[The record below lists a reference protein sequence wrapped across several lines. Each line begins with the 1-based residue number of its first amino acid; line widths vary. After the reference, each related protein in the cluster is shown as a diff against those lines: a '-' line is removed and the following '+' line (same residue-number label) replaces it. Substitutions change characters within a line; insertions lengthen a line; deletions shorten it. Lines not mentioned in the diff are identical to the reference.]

1 MRWCNKF
8 DNFSITSATISQLNF
23 YHLLAAH
30 WEGGTQRDMKRKS
43 VGVCS
48 KRGLWFKWCGQG
60 ALNVKHQLWETT
72 DLFSLLMVQRS
83 PKNCQLGFYS
93 CAVFQHPIC
102 NDRPAFFFVIRQSL
116 LRGKVSEREIK
127 RGVHL
132 QSNKGTSNQM
142 VSGIYCQPAMKKPSI
157 SCRGEVRSVRSA
169 SPVESGAYFVAT
181 QRLVQMCCGALICAL
196 PRSSVDWIFWRW
208 PRSVLFQV
216 CHPVYRRPVLGSP
229 RAAG

>member
-1 MRWCNKF
+1 MNI
-8 DNFSITSATISQLNF
+8 N
-23 YHLLAAH
+23 
-30 WEGGTQRDMKRKS
+30 
-43 VGVCS
+43 
-48 KRGLWFKWCGQG
+48 
-60 ALNVKHQLWETT
+60 HQFWETT
-72 DLFSLLMVQRS
+72 DLFSLLMVQQS
-83 PKNCQLGFYS
+83 PTNCQPGFHF
-93 CAVFQHPIC
+93 VHHIC
-102 NDRPAFFFVIRQSL
+102 NDQPAFFFVICQPL

-196 PRSSVDWIFWRW
+196 PRSSVDWIF
-208 PRSVLFQV
+208 
-216 CHPVYRRPVLGSP
+216 
-229 RAAG
+229 